1 MADKRVV
8 AGSSLGFG
16 AMLAIV
22 MSWTLNKSIIWAII
36 HGILGW
42 IYVIYYMIAHN
53 DWKLFWSKFSCGWRT
68 TLFQAAMPVNLSMN
82 GYNAGWSVL
91 PGDAY
96 SSQY

>member
-53 DWKLFWSKFSCGWRT
+53 DWKLF
-68 TLFQAAMPVNLSMN
+68 
-82 GYNAGWSVL
+82 
-91 PGDAY
+91 
-96 SSQY
+96 

>member
-1 MADKRVV
+1 MADKRVI

-42 IYVIYYMIAHN
+42 IYVIYYIIAHN
-53 DWKLFWSKFSCGWRT
+53 DWKLF
-68 TLFQAAMPVNLSMN
+68 
-82 GYNAGWSVL
+82 
-91 PGDAY
+91 
-96 SSQY
+96 